1 MAVSLDIYRQS
12 IGLYQLSGT
21 QKMKSLKRKS
31 FSKAM
36 NPRQFQNYRKTKI
49 SDIFLCCGF
58 YLALFLLL
66 NCSILNETNVNKNVL
81 ENSSCRNTSIP
92 HGWKVLDVLNVPPVF
107 IISWGASLDTNLL
120 CHIMF
125 GNGRR
130 NIGYKYFTWNCDRG
144 LITRNKLEDIK
155 CFAPHT
161 SLILWESWKLIC
173 KEMKTI
179 KMNKVQTPFQLIK
192 YMKSLRLRVIR

>member
-21 QKMKSLKRKS
+21 KKMKSFKRKS

-36 NPRQFQNYRKTKI
+36 NPRQFQNYRKTEI
-49 SDIFLCCGF
+49 SDTFLCCGF

-92 HGWKVLDVLNVPPVF
+92 QGIF

-155 CFAPHT
+155 CFAATHKHHFMGIMEKD
-161 SLILWESWKLIC
+161 LQR
-173 KEMKTI
+173 MKTI
-179 KMNKVQTPFQLIK
+179 KMNKVQTHFQLIK